1 MTRLYHFPTSPFS
14 ARVRVALGMK
24 SVPVELVDCRA
35 DASRL
40 AQARQLAPTGTVP
53 ILVAGDGQVLVDS
66 TSIVRWLDASF
77 PTPRLFPVGP
87 SELSTTLRVCDH
99 VDAVLNL
106 VVDLGTRSYAL
117 HDSPAWDGYVS
128 ERIGRAHQTLEKLA
142 QDLAALDRPTV
153 GPDGINAADIW
164 LATMVR
170 WYENLPGRAATAPA
184 AAQILTLGWRI
195 PESILAFAAP
205 IHAHPIVKRW
215 GI

>member
-1 MTRLYHFPTSPFS
+1 
-14 ARVRVALGMK
+14 
-24 SVPVELVDCRA
+24 
-35 DASRL
+35 
-40 AQARQLAPTGTVP
+40 
-53 ILVAGDGQVLVDS
+53 VDS

-106 VVDLGTRSYAL
+106 VVDLGTRSYVL
-117 HDSPAWDGYVS
+117 HDAPGWGAHVS

-170 WYENLPGRAATAPA
+170 WYENLPGRAATTPA
-184 AAQILTLGWRI
+184 AAQIMTLGWRI

>member
-106 VVDLGTRSYAL
+106 VVDLGTRSYVL
-117 HDSPAWDGYVS
+117 HDAPGWHAHVS

-184 AAQILTLGWRI
+184 AAQIMTLGWRI
-195 PESILAFAAP
+195 PETILAFAAP

>member
-106 VVDLGTRSYAL
+106 VVDLGTRSYVL
-117 HDSPAWDGYVS
+117 HDAPGWNAHVS

-184 AAQILTLGWRI
+184 AAQIMTLGWRI
-195 PESILAFAAP
+195 PETILAFAAP